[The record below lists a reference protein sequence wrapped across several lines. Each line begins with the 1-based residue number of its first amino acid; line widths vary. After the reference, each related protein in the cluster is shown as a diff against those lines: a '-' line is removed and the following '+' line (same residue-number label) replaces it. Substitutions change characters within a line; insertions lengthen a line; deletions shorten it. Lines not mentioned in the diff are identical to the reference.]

1 LNTVLRLL
9 VCLEYAPLIHT
20 KKPWVL
26 LQDHSFPLGWRK
38 TGGGWIDSV
47 VFGESIEI
55 ARDTGDE
62 NL

>member
-1 LNTVLRLL
+1 
-9 VCLEYAPLIHT
+9 LIHT
-20 KKPWVL
+20 KKPWAL

-47 VFGESIEI
+47 VFGESIGI